1 MKNKG
6 IIVGI
11 MFLVV
16 LIVVLVSIDFS
27 STRVDKRPDNPY
39 KYETDH
45 LKRVPENL
53 IRYQETRQF
62 RLNADSLKSIA
73 YHDAKIFLIAD
84 DFVSIIH
91 HKGNVL
97 KRIRLEDEARCIHIP
112 DASMLIVGYKNYF
125 SIYDHQGEPLI
136 HSTRLNE
143 KALITSLAKIGDKI
157 FLADAGNRRVAV
169 FNIEGEKLFDFE
181 GISGSSSLH
190 GFIIPSACFDLAV
203 NQNKELWVVNPGMHA
218 LQHYSENGN
227 LENYWDKP
235 SMKIEGFSGCCNPAH
250 FTFLPNGNFVT
261 SEKGL
266 VRIKEYSP
274 QGELLSVA
282 APPSKFTDEG
292 QAPDV
297 VCDEQGNI
305 IALDYDKKLI
315 RFFEPDVNT
324 N

>member
-11 MFLVV
+11 ISLVLLV
-16 LIVVLVSIDFS
+16 IVLVAIDFS
-27 STRVDKRPDNPY
+27 STRLDKRPDNPY

-53 IRYQETRQF
+53 IRYQETRQL
-62 RLNADSLKSIA
+62 RLKADSLKSIA
-73 YHDAKIFLIAD
+73 YHDSKIFLVAD
-84 DFVSIIH
+84 DLLRIIH
-91 HKGNVL
+91 KKGNVL
-97 KRIRLEDEARCIHIP
+97 KSIPLDNEARAIHIP
-112 DASMLIVGYKNYF
+112 DASMLIIGYPNFF
-125 SIYDHQGEPLI
+125 SLYDHQGEKQV

-143 KALITSLAKIGDKI
+143 KALITSIAKIGDKI
-157 FLADAGNRRVAV
+157 FTADAGNRKVVV
-169 FNIEGEKLFDFE
+169 FNTEGEKLYDFE
-181 GISGSSSLH
+181 GISGSSALH
-190 GFIIPSACFDLAV
+190 GFIIPSPCFDLAV
-203 NQNKELWVVNPGMHA
+203 NQNKELWVVNPGLHA

-250 FTFLPNGNFVT
+250 FTFLPNGNFIT

-274 QGELLSVA
+274 QGELLSVV
-282 APPSKFTDEG
+282 APPGKFTDEG
-292 QAPDV
+292 HAPDV

-305 IALDYDKKLI
+305 IALDFDKKMV
-315 RFFEPDVNT
+315 RVFEPI
-324 N
+324 